1 MLLRISRERI
11 EAIKAQVDL
20 PAIIAERGIQF
31 QRKGRHLFALCPFHQ
46 ERTASFVVTPHRGL
60 FHCFGC
66 GVGGDAIGF
75 LVRYDRV
82 SFPEAVRILAARA
95 GVGVEQDSRRPALRR
110 TDRELEELRHLTAA
124 RGEDMCGRT
133 S

>member
-1 MLLRISRERI
+1 MHLLRIGRERI
-11 EAIKAQVDL
+11 DAIKERVDL
-20 PAIIAERGIQF
+20 VQLVAERGIKL

-46 ERTASFVVTPHRGL
+46 EKTPSFVVTPHRGL

-82 SFPEAVRILAARA
+82 SFPEAVRMLAARA
-95 GVGVEQDSRRPALRR
+95 GV
-110 TDRELEELRHLTAA
+110 ELEAA
-124 RGEDMCGRT
+124 GPREDLCGRT
-133 S
+133 SWR